1 MKTYQNKQSFT
12 LIEFIFIVLVI
23 AIISSVAINKL
34 SNSNLTSAFIFCK
47 TDFHNINLA
56 IKNKTQENNLKNI
69 NNNFNLENN
78 DILFSNIIKS
88 FDSRSWTKV
97 SNSSYKY
104 NLDDKNSII
113 FQYNSIN
120 KTFICNKSK
129 DLCKKVLN

>member
-34 SNSNLTSAFIFCK
+34 SNSNLTSAFILCK